1 MICVAQKCS
10 GKMYERKLTHVFTH
24 TGEPLVVED
33 IPALV
38 CSVCGYAVLDLR
50 VLDALL
56 RIDPEADKPAG
67 QAPVFRLIQRSG

>member
-1 MICVAQKCS
+1 MRECQI
-10 GKMYERKLTHVFTH
+10 THVFTH
-24 TGEPLVVED
+24 TEAPFVVED

-56 RIDPEADKPAG
+56 RIDPEADEPAA
-67 QAPVFRLIQRSG
+67 QAQLFRLTYKPG